1 MATDFTFQIIKSNKK
16 DRIIMTH
23 GDEVLEFSD
32 GEDAVRFCS
41 IMNSNTDNGW
51 TYSVLPIKGTKCDI

>member
-1 MATDFTFQIIKSNKK
+1 MSNRFTFQIIKSNKK

-23 GDEVLEFSD
+23 GDEVLEFSN
-32 GEDAVRFCS
+32 GEDAFRFAS

-51 TYSVLPIKGTKCDI
+51 TYSVYPIKCK